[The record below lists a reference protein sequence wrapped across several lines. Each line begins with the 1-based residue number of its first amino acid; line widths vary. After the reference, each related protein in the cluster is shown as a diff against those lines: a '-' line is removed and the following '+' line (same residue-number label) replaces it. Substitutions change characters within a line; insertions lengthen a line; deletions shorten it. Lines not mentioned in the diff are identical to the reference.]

1 MSRQGQLLRVRPR
14 TVAQPAV
21 SVAETPQQAA
31 RTGLLPQLIRDNPE
45 FRRMWAG
52 LSISQLGDQIS
63 LIALPLVAVLALDA
77 TPAQMGYLAAAGLAP
92 NLVFALH
99 AGALAD
105 RFGRRRKLM
114 IAADLGRAILIG
126 SIPAAYAAGRL
137 SLGLLYVVAFL
148 VGTLSVLFTVSY
160 STLFISVLP
169 REHYVEGTSLVS
181 GSRAMSFVLGPSIG
195 GWLVQILSAPVAL
208 IADGLSFVGS
218 ALFLGRISPKEPPTS
233 RRRRGE
239 VAAGA
244 RFIVRSPIM
253 RASLLA
259 TATVNYFNF
268 VFWALLVLYATR
280 ELHVSPG
287 TLGLVLGAAS
297 TGGVVGSIVAGRLGR
312 RIGLGPAYIVG
323 CALFTVPLLLVP
335 LAGGPPP
342 LVLGV
347 LLAAEFASGLGVMLL
362 DISVGSIFAGLIP
375 DTLRARVSGAYML
388 VNYGVRP
395 LGSLTGGALGATI
408 GLRPTLWLATAG
420 AIAGVLWLLPS
431 PVRHIRGV
439 PEEAEDPDDDRA
451 VDEFER
457 ACA

>member
-1 MSRQGQLLRVRPR
+1 MIPR
-14 TVAQPAV
+14 QPA
-21 SVAETPQQAA
+21 SEAAMPRQRA
-31 RTGLLPQLIRDNPE
+31 RTGLVPRLLREDSD
-45 FRRMWAG
+45 FRRLWSG

-63 LIALPLVAVLALDA
+63 LIALPLVAVLALNA

-92 NLVFALH
+92 NLIFALH

-105 RFGRRRKLM
+105 RFGKRRKLM
-114 IAADLGRAILIG
+114 IAADLGRAALVG
-126 SIPAAYAAGRL
+126 SIPTAYAVDRL

-169 REHYVEGTSLVS
+169 RERYVEGTSLVS
-181 GSRAMSFVLGPSIG
+181 GSRAMSFVVGPSIG

-208 IADGLSFVGS
+208 IADGLSFIGS
-218 ALFLGRISPKEPPTS
+218 ALFLGSMSPKEPPTS

-244 RFIVRSPIM
+244 RFIARSSIM

-323 CALFTVPLLLVP
+323 CALFTIPLLLVP

-342 LVLGV
+342 FVLGV
-347 LLAAEFASGLGVMLL
+347 LLVAEFASGLGVMLL

-395 LGSLTGGALGATI
+395 LGSLTGGALGAAI
-408 GLRPTLWLATAG
+408 GLRPTLWIATAG

-431 PVRHIRGV
+431 PVRQIRGV
-439 PEEAEDPDDDRA
+439 PEPAEDPDDVQV
-451 VDEFER
+451 VDEFEK

>member
-1 MSRQGQLLRVRPR
+1 MSRQGPLSLRPGII
-14 TVAQPAV
+14 
-21 SVAETPQQAA
+21 PQQAA
-31 RTGLLPQLIRDNPE
+31 GGAVTSRHAARAGMVPWLLRENPD
-45 FRRMWAG
+45 FRRLWAG

-63 LIALPLVAVLALDA
+63 LIALPLVAVLALDSSA
-77 TPAQMGYLAAAGLAP
+77 AQMGYLAAAGLAP
-92 NLVFALH
+92 NLLFALH

-114 IAADLGRAILIG
+114 IAADLGRAVLIG
-126 SIPAAYAAGRL
+126 SIPAAYAVDRL

-160 STLFISVLP
+160 STLFVSILS
-169 REHYVEGTSLVS
+169 RERYVEGTSLVS
-181 GSRAMSFVLGPSIG
+181 GSRALSFVVGPSIG

-218 ALFLGRISPKEPPTS
+218 ALFLGSMSPKEPPTS

-239 VAAGA
+239 VMAGA
-244 RFIVRSPIM
+244 RFIARSSIM

-280 ELHVSPG
+280 ELHVAPG

-335 LAGGPPP
+335 LASGPSP
-342 LVLGV
+342 LVLGM
-347 LLAAEFASGLGVMLL
+347 LIAAEFASGLGVMLL

-395 LGSLTGGALGATI
+395 LGSLTGGALGASI
-408 GLRPTLWLATAG
+408 GLRSTLWLATAG

-439 PEEAEDPDDDRA
+439 PEEAEDPGEGRV
-451 VDEFER
+451 VDKFER

>member
-1 MSRQGQLLRVRPR
+1 MSRQRQLRVRPGI
-14 TVAQPAV
+14 VPL
-21 SVAETPQQAA
+21 QAA
-31 RTGLLPQLIRDNPE
+31 GEAVTSRQAAATGLVPRLLRENAE
-45 FRRMWAG
+45 FRSLWAG
-52 LSISQLGDQIS
+52 LSISQLGDQVS
-63 LIALPLVAVLALDA
+63 LIALPLVAVLVLDA
-77 TPAQMGYLAAAGLAP
+77 SPAQMGYLAAAGLAP
-92 NLVFALH
+92 NLFFALH

-114 IAADLGRAILIG
+114 IAADLGRAVLVG
-126 SIPAAYAAGRL
+126 SIPAAYAVDRL
-137 SLGLLYVVAFL
+137 SLGLLYIVAFL

-160 STLFISVLP
+160 SALFVSVLP
-169 REHYVEGTSLVS
+169 RERYVEGTSLVS
-181 GSRAMSFVLGPSIG
+181 GSRAMSFVVGPSIG
-195 GWLVQILSAPVAL
+195 GWLVQILSAPIAL
-208 IADGLSFVGS
+208 IADALSFVGS
-218 ALFLGRISPKEPPTS
+218 ALFLGCMSPQEPATA

-244 RFIVRSPIM
+244 RFIARSSIM

-287 TLGLVLGAAS
+287 ILGLVLGAAS
-297 TGGVVGSIVAGRLGR
+297 TGGVIGSIVAGKLGR

-323 CALFTVPLLLVP
+323 CALFTIPLLLVP
-335 LAGGPPP
+335 LAGGPSSV
-342 LVLGV
+342 VLGM

-431 PVRHIRGV
+431 PVRHIRGL
-439 PEEAEDPDDDRA
+439 PEQAADPGDDRL
-451 VDEFER
+451 VEEFEK

>member
-1 MSRQGQLLRVRPR
+1 M
-14 TVAQPAV
+14 
-21 SVAETPQQAA
+21 
-31 RTGLLPQLIRDNPE
+31 
-45 FRRMWAG
+45 
-52 LSISQLGDQIS
+52 
-63 LIALPLVAVLALDA
+63 
-77 TPAQMGYLAAAGLAP
+77 
-92 NLVFALH
+92 
-99 AGALAD
+99 
-105 RFGRRRKLM
+105 
-114 IAADLGRAILIG
+114 
-126 SIPAAYAAGRL
+126 
-137 SLGLLYVVAFL
+137 
-148 VGTLSVLFTVSY
+148 
-160 STLFISVLP
+160 
-169 REHYVEGTSLVS
+169 
-181 GSRAMSFVLGPSIG
+181 
-195 GWLVQILSAPVAL
+195 
-208 IADGLSFVGS
+208 
-218 ALFLGRISPKEPPTS
+218 
-233 RRRRGE
+233 
-239 VAAGA
+239 AGA
-244 RFIVRSPIM
+244 RFIARSSIM

-280 ELHVSPG
+280 ELHVAPG

-335 LAGGPPP
+335 LASGPSP
-342 LVLGV
+342 LVLGM

-439 PEEAEDPDDDRA
+439 PEEAEDPGEGRV